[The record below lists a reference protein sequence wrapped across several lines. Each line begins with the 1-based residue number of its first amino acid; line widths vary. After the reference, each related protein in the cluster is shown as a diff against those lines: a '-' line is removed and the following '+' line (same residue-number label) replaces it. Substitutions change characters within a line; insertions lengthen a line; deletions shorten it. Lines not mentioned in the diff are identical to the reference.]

1 MANKSAFVDNI
12 TPYLKD
18 VQGRKIQLTIIMR
31 KISLDMKTVIRK
43 RFSESKDLHGKSWP
57 AIKNASKKRGGKTSK
72 PLVDNG
78 ERGGLKGSITVRH
91 GLTFA
96 QAGTNK
102 KYAKVHDKGFS
113 GSVNKTS
120 KKGKKFVANMNI
132 PQRRF
137 SGINRHQ
144 KKKYKNMIINFI
156 MYGK

>member
-31 KISLDMKTVIRK
+31 KISLDMKTAIRK

-57 AIKNASKKRGGKTSK
+57 AIKNASKKRGGPRAK
-72 PLVDNG
+72 PLIDTG
-78 ERGGLKGSITVRH
+78 RLQKSITVRH

-96 QAGTNK
+96 QAGTNVA
-102 KYAKVHDKGFS
+102 YAKVHDKGFS
-113 GSVNKTS
+113 GNVNKTS

-144 KKKYKNMIINFI
+144 KKKYKNMIVNFI